1 MKKIIMAAGEN
12 SQTILL
18 GILVIICIIIVLNM
32 ISFFYKKYKN
42 SHFNKNDLTNQIFDE
57 DQSQLYVLVRTKDFK
72 VLFISSRFQEVFHIA
87 KERIVVDVQ
96 VLKEMV
102 EESVYRDF
110 MKKYQSW
117 NQENSFKY
125 SFKIKDVDQWF
136 VLTVSAIEN
145 GKYHLFAF
153 YDHSEDVLKE
163 KDYLKQIETT
173 KNESEYK
180 ASFLSRMSHEIRTP
194 MNGIIGM
201 LTLARNTQDTKQED
215 YYLQQAQDISQYLLS
230 LINEVLDMSRME
242 AGKLELENKPF
253 NIYHLEPQLNNI
265 FKETIEK
272 KDVMFKIE
280 YFDFDVKYFVGDELR
295 IMQILVNLLSNA
307 SKFTEKGEIKVTFRQ
322 MYKED
327 QVANI
332 MMRVHDTGK
341 GMSREFLSHIFRPF
355 EQEGVEISKK
365 YGGSGLGMAIT
376 DQLVKLMG
384 GEIVVD
390 SLEDKGTDFTVF
402 LNLPVAPSQEYEDE
416 KEKFFK
422 DYYGTQGASA
432 IYSPCDILT
441 IKYNKLL
448 NNRKEIIETKGITSR
463 KYMDKEISNH
473 KFDLIKDVNF
483 TNSYFAYVPT
493 TELAPL
499 PLYRRLKLDPYEMAT
514 TIISLIIEA
523 SDFPLKLTLEFEK
536 DSVRYK
542 RYVHLFDALNDIQDQ
557 LECYMALEGITMTRL
572 AKEIGF
578 PKYAYN
584 NIFARI
590 IKFNDFK
597 QLTDMVGAKIKI
609 TFTPQII
616 KTYSSCKLMFEK
628 MLSNIDDMV
637 FKNDQ
642 CKESIKYQL
651 FCSIIRE
658 APELAIVE
666 SLIELEQLRRSSNL
680 ALFSQKDVDIFEESK
695 KKEADSK

>member
-1 MKKIIMAAGEN
+1 MKKIIITIGKN
-12 SQTILL
+12 SQTIFLL
-18 GILVIICIIIVLNM
+18 IVLVIGLVILLNT
-32 ISFFYKKYKN
+32 IAFFYKKHKN
-42 SHFNKNDLTNQIFDE
+42 PRFSQKEFLNNIFYE
-57 DQSQLYVLVRTKDFK
+57 DQSQVYVLVRKKDYK
-72 VLFISSRFQEVFHIA
+72 VLFFSSHFEEVFHILP
-87 KERIVVDVQ
+87 KRIQVDIE
-96 VLKEMV
+96 VLKEIV
-102 EESVYRDF
+102 EDDTYRQF
-110 MKKYQSW
+110 LKEYKQW
-117 NQENSFKY
+117 NQQEPFKY
-125 SFKIKDVDQWF
+125 SFKMKDENKWF
-136 VLTVSAIEN
+136 ILTITAIEH

-341 GMSREFLSHIFRPF
+341 GMSRKFLSHIFRPF

-390 SLEDKGTDFTVF
+390 SLEGKGSDFTVF
-402 LNLPVAPSQEYEDE
+402 LNLPISTNQQYEDKKEVVVEEFSFDQKRILLAEDNDINAEICLSVLNAKGAFVERVENGQVAVETFKKHAEHYYDLILMDIQMPEMNGYEATQAIRSLNREDSQSIPIFALSADAYVENKRYSKKMGMNGHFSKPIDFNEME
-416 KEKFFK
+416 KELGQFF
-422 DYYGTQGASA
+422 SRR
-432 IYSPCDILT
+432 DI
-441 IKYNKLL
+441 
-448 NNRKEIIETKGITSR
+448 
-463 KYMDKEISNH
+463 D
-473 KFDLIKDVNF
+473 
-483 TNSYFAYVPT
+483 
-493 TELAPL
+493 
-499 PLYRRLKLDPYEMAT
+499 
-514 TIISLIIEA
+514 
-523 SDFPLKLTLEFEK
+523 EK
-536 DSVRYK
+536 
-542 RYVHLFDALNDIQDQ
+542 
-557 LECYMALEGITMTRL
+557 
-572 AKEIGF
+572 
-578 PKYAYN
+578 
-584 NIFARI
+584 NI
-590 IKFNDFK
+590 
-597 QLTDMVGAKIKI
+597 
-609 TFTPQII
+609 
-616 KTYSSCKLMFEK
+616 
-628 MLSNIDDMV
+628 
-637 FKNDQ
+637 
-642 CKESIKYQL
+642 
-651 FCSIIRE
+651 
-658 APELAIVE
+658 
-666 SLIELEQLRRSSNL
+666 
-680 ALFSQKDVDIFEESK
+680 
-695 KKEADSK
+695 

>member
-1 MKKIIMAAGEN
+1 MKKIIITIGKN
-12 SQTILL
+12 SQTIFLL
-18 GILVIICIIIVLNM
+18 IILVIGFVILLNM
-32 ISFFYKKYKN
+32 IAFFYKKYKN
-42 SHFNKNDLTNQIFDE
+42 PRFSQKEFLNNIFYE
-57 DQSQLYVLVRTKDFK
+57 DQSQVYVLVRKKDYK
-72 VLFISSRFQEVFHIA
+72 VLFLSSHFEEVFHILP
-87 KERIVVDVQ
+87 KRIQVDIE
-96 VLKEMV
+96 VLKEIV
-102 EESVYRDF
+102 EDDTYRQF
-110 MKKYQSW
+110 LKEYKQW
-117 NQENSFKY
+117 NQQEPFKY
-125 SFKIKDVDQWF
+125 SFKMKDENKWF
-136 VLTVSAIEN
+136 ILTITAIEH

-163 KDYLKQIETT
+163 LDYLQQIETT

-201 LTLARNTQDTKQED
+201 LTLAINTQDTKQED

-390 SLEDKGTDFTVF
+390 SLEGKGSDFTVF
-402 LNLPVAPSQEYEDE
+402 LNLPISTNQQYEDKKEVVVEEFSFDQKRILLAEDNDINAEICLSVLNAKGAFVERVENGQVAVETFKKHAEHYYDLILMDIQMPEMNGYEVTQAIRSLNREDSQSIPIFALSADAYVENKRYSKKMGMNGHFSKPIDFDVME
-416 KEKFFK
+416 KELGQFF
-422 DYYGTQGASA
+422 SRR
-432 IYSPCDILT
+432 DI
-441 IKYNKLL
+441 
-448 NNRKEIIETKGITSR
+448 
-463 KYMDKEISNH
+463 D
-473 KFDLIKDVNF
+473 
-483 TNSYFAYVPT
+483 
-493 TELAPL
+493 
-499 PLYRRLKLDPYEMAT
+499 
-514 TIISLIIEA
+514 
-523 SDFPLKLTLEFEK
+523 EK
-536 DSVRYK
+536 
-542 RYVHLFDALNDIQDQ
+542 
-557 LECYMALEGITMTRL
+557 
-572 AKEIGF
+572 
-578 PKYAYN
+578 
-584 NIFARI
+584 NI
-590 IKFNDFK
+590 
-597 QLTDMVGAKIKI
+597 
-609 TFTPQII
+609 
-616 KTYSSCKLMFEK
+616 
-628 MLSNIDDMV
+628 
-637 FKNDQ
+637 
-642 CKESIKYQL
+642 
-651 FCSIIRE
+651 
-658 APELAIVE
+658 
-666 SLIELEQLRRSSNL
+666 
-680 ALFSQKDVDIFEESK
+680 
-695 KKEADSK
+695 

>member
-1 MKKIIMAAGEN
+1 MVVKTLTKQSFLSIKKTFKRFLSILAIV
-12 SQTILL
+12 LL
-18 GILVIICIIIVLNM
+18 GVGFFTGIRQTSPNM
-32 ISFFYKKYKN
+32 
-42 SHFNKNDLTNQIFDE
+42 
-57 DQSQLYVLVRTKDFK
+57 
-72 VLFISSRFQEVFHIA
+72 
-87 KERIVVDVQ
+87 
-96 VLKEMV
+96 
-102 EESVYRDF
+102 EESVDEYF
-110 MKKYQSW
+110 KKQNVYDINLMSTW
-117 NQENSFKY
+117 G
-125 SFKIKDVDQWF
+125 ITKDE
-136 VLTVSAIEN
+136 IN
-145 GKYHLFAF
+145 I
-153 YDHSEDVLKE
+153 LKE
-163 KDYLKQIETT
+163 KAEAA
-173 KNESEYK
+173 NK
-180 ASFLSRMSHEIRTP
+180 AKTDFLASVSHEIRTP
-194 MNGIIGM
+194 LNVIIG
-201 LTLARNTQDTKQED
+201 LSESILESNISNTMYEDVKNINQAGEILLEIINNILDITKVEEGKMV
-215 YYLQQAQDISQYLLS
+215 
-230 LINEVLDMSRME
+230 LINEPYNLGEVIGELSNIVKVSLSEKPIKFNVTVKGNIPSKIMGDKVKVHQILLNLLTNAVKYTKKGSITLNIDSKIVGNKVLLTFKVIDTGIGIKKSDYDKLFKKFERLDQGNKNIEGTGLGLVITKQLLNLMN
-242 AGKLELENKPF
+242 GKISFESTYQKGTTFTVELEQTIVDKK
-253 NIYHLEPQLNNI
+253 QLGDI
-265 FKETIEK
+265 KDYEITK
-272 KDVMFKIE
+272 KDVHE
-280 YFDFDVKYFVGDELR
+280 RFDGSNYEVL
-295 IMQILVNLLSNA
+295 LVDDNVLNLKVA
-307 SKFTEKGEIKVTFRQ
+307 EKLLKAYKLKVTC
-322 MYKED
+322 
-327 QVANI
+327 VN
-332 MMRVHDTGK
+332 
-341 GMSREFLSHIFRPF
+341 
-355 EQEGVEISKK
+355 
-365 YGGSGLGMAIT
+365 SGLECLNIT
-376 DQLVKLMG
+376 K
-384 GEIVVD
+384 
-390 SLEDKGTDFTVF
+390 
-402 LNLPVAPSQEYEDE
+402 
-416 KEKFFK
+416 
-422 DYYGTQGASA
+422 
-432 IYSPCDILT
+432 
-441 IKYNKLL
+441 
-448 NNRKEIIETKGITSR
+448 
-463 KYMDKEISNH
+463 NH

-572 AKEIGF
+572 AKQIGF

-584 NIFARI
+584 NIFSRI

-680 ALFSQKDVDIFEESK
+680 ALFNQKDVDIFEESK

>member
-1 MKKIIMAAGEN
+1 MAAGEN

-110 MKKYQSW
+110 MKQYQSW

-125 SFKIKDVDQWF
+125 SFKMKDVDQWF
-136 VLTVSAIEN
+136 VLTVSAIEH

-163 KDYLKQIETT
+163 LDYLQQIETT

-390 SLEDKGTDFTVF
+390 SLEGKGSDFTVF
-402 LNLPVAPSQEYEDE
+402 LNLPISTNQQYEDE
-416 KEKFFK
+416 KEVVVEQFSFEKKRILLAEDNEINAEICMSVLNSKGAFVERVENGQVAVETFK
-422 DYYGTQGASA
+422 KHAEHYY
-432 IYSPCDILT
+432 
-441 IKYNKLL
+441 
-448 NNRKEIIETKGITSR
+448 
-463 KYMDKEISNH
+463 
-473 KFDLIKDVNF
+473 DLILMDIQMPEMNGYEATQAIRSLNREDSQSIPIF
-483 TNSYFAYVPT
+483 ALSADAYV
-493 TELAPL
+493 EN
-499 PLYRRLKLDPYEMAT
+499 
-514 TIISLIIEA
+514 
-523 SDFPLKLTLEFEK
+523 
-536 DSVRYK
+536 K
-542 RYVHLFDALNDIQDQ
+542 RY
-557 LECYMALEGITMTRL
+557 
-572 AKEIGF
+572 
-578 PKYAYN
+578 
-584 NIFARI
+584 
-590 IKFNDFK
+590 
-597 QLTDMVGAKIKI
+597 
-609 TFTPQII
+609 
-616 KTYSSCKLMFEK
+616 
-628 MLSNIDDMV
+628 
-637 FKNDQ
+637 
-642 CKESIKYQL
+642 
-651 FCSIIRE
+651 
-658 APELAIVE
+658 
-666 SLIELEQLRRSSNL
+666 
-680 ALFSQKDVDIFEESK
+680 SK
-695 KKEADSK
+695 KMGMNGHFSKPIDFNEMEKELGQFFSRRDIDEKNI